1 MYLEAKPRSTSN
13 QKLLSLFPRRFSLK
27 NRNLLKFSRRMK
39 IFGDKGTGREILR
52 AIDYNL
58 SDEDE

>member
-27 NRNLLKFSRRMK
+27 NRLGS
-39 IFGDKGTGREILR
+39 E
-52 AIDYNL
+52 
-58 SDEDE
+58 S